1 MIVHS
6 AMLKMFMAF
15 TLTLVVF
22 SSSHAYW
29 HESSKTMMGTQ
40 VSIKLESKSKQQAE
54 RCSQQAYAEIDRIEN
69 LLSTYK
75 ADSEIS
81 KINRRAAQ
89 HAVKIS
95 SETFDLIR
103 LALHHSMISDGA
115 FDITY
120 ESVGYQY
127 DLRKKKKPNEVTIKR
142 LLPAINY
149 RNIVLRYPT
158 ISFKNPNVKINLGGI
173 GKGYAIENAA
183 ALLKKC
189 GINEAIISAGGDS
202 KILGDHH
209 GKEWII
215 GIQHP
220 RKKNKLALRIP
231 LSNIALS
238 TSGDYERFY
247 MDNGKRI
254 HHIINPKTGKPST
267 QSWSASV
274 IGDDATVTD
283 ALSTTVFILGEKKG
297 LELINSLDGIDA
309 IVIDTQGKIHYS
321 NGLMAYAKR

>member
-1 MIVHS
+1 MITHS
-6 AMLKMFMAF
+6 AMFKMFMAA
-15 TLTLVVF
+15 TLTLTVF
-22 SSSHAYW
+22 SSAHAYW

-40 VSIKLESKSKQQAE
+40 VSIKFESESKQQAE
-54 RCSQQAYAEIDRIEN
+54 VCSQQAYTEIDRIEN

-75 ADSEIS
+75 PDSEIS
-81 KINRRAAQ
+81 NINRRAGQ

-103 LALHHSMISDGA
+103 LAIHHSMISDGA

-127 DLRKKKKPNEVTIKR
+127 DLKKNKKPNDTTIKR

-149 RNIVLRYPT
+149 RHIVLRYPT
-158 ISFKNPNVKINLGGI
+158 IFFKNPNVKINLGGI

-183 ALLKKC
+183 ALLKTC

-220 RKKNKLALRIP
+220 RQKNKLALRIP
-231 LSNIALS
+231 LSNIAIS
-238 TSGDYERFY
+238 TSGDYERYY

-254 HHIINPKTGKPST
+254 HHIINPKTGKPSS

-274 IGDDATVTD
+274 IGNDATVTD

-309 IVIDTQGKIHYS
+309 IVIDAKGKVHYS
-321 NGLMAYAKR
+321 NGLKAYAQR